1 MAWLSGSGL
10 TVGWTGTQVSV
21 PRAILQNNKNGF
33 NITQTKEKWAMRTT
47 IAKISNAT
55 CTCRKGYAHATTS
68 DNIYPRSSL

>member
-33 NITQTKEKWAMRTT
+33 NITQTKEK
-47 IAKISNAT
+47 
-55 CTCRKGYAHATTS
+55 
-68 DNIYPRSSL
+68 